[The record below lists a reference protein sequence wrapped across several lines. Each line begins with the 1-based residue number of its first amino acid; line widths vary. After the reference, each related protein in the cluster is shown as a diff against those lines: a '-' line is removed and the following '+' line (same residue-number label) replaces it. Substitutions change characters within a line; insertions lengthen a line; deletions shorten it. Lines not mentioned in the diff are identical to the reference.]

1 MGPYDPVIL
10 KLLKY
15 NMNLQ
20 FVTGICAM
28 LTYLTSH
35 LHKPE
40 HAVSILRKKASKE
53 SYRNDIKSKML
64 CIGNILTKRKVP
76 TYEAIEGVL
85 S

>member
-1 MGPYDPVIL
+1 
-10 KLLKY
+10 
-15 NMNLQ
+15 MNLQ